1 MAKLFSLGATPSTS
15 PKHSPRYVY
24 DEEFGRIRAKRNARA
39 VYVRLRLN
47 QAGELEATLPPRA
60 PLRAIN
66 HLLDEARDE
75 IRKLVKKHVASS
87 TSYTN
92 GQSIGHSHHLE
103 VVIGE
108 TDAKPTRTIK
118 HQTLLV
124 TLPRGTEVTSVIS
137 QNYIR
142 ASVKKTL
149 EKEARAYLPRRLQYL
164 ADTYGMTFESIRYG
178 NQKGRWGSCSSQ
190 GTISL
195 NVALMNLSH
204 ELIDYVLIHELC
216 HTKQMNHSAD
226 FWSLVESI
234 LPNYREYRKEL
245 KTCSPIC

>member
-1 MAKLFSLGATPSTS
+1 MAMIFNRTAAPSPSTS
-15 PKHSPRYVY
+15 SPRYVY
-24 DEEFGRIRAKRNARA
+24 DDEFGRIRAKRNARA
-39 VYVRLRLN
+39 IYVRLKIN

-66 HLLDEARDE
+66 HLLNEARDE
-75 IRKLVKKHVASS
+75 IRELVQKHSS
-87 TSYTN
+87 KTIHYED
-92 GQSIGHSHHLE
+92 GQLIGHSHRLSI
-103 VVIGE
+103 VVSE
-108 TDAKPTRTIK
+108 QAEKPSRTIK
-118 HQTLLV
+118 QQMLQV
-124 TLPRGTEVTSVIS
+124 TLPRGSDATSSVGHA
-137 QNYIR
+137 YLR

-204 ELIDYVLIHELC
+204 ELIDYVLIHELS
-216 HTKQMNHSAD
+216 HTRQMNHSQD
-226 FWSLVESI
+226 FWSLVETI
-234 LPNYREYRKEL
+234 MPQYREHRAKL